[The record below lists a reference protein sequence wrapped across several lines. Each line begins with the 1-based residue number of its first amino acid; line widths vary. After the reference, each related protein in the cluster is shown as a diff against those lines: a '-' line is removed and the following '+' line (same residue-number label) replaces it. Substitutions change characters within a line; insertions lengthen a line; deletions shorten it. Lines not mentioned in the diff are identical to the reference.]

1 MASVEDRWFREGK
14 PTREHTKGK
23 RWKVRYWLDGQ
34 QRSEN
39 FAKKGQA
46 DMFAN
51 RVEAGKDAGTW
62 IDPRLGKTK
71 VGPWADQWFRTK
83 RKLRPTSRARLKGII
98 ETHIKP
104 AFGRR
109 SLNTITYTEI
119 CEWVGDLE
127 DSGLRPGTVRK
138 VYDAMRQLMKAAV
151 LDRRIPFNP
160 CDSVELPQEDRNEQ
174 RFLDSGQVDALVEA
188 MTGIEPRFRAFV
200 VLGVFGG
207 MRFGELAG
215 LRRKRISTVR
225 GTIKVAEV
233 LIEVNGEL
241 SFGTPKTKNSVRTV
255 PLPRRVV
262 TELQGHLDTYVD
274 DDPDA
279 LVFTG
284 PKGAPLRRA
293 GFHRCWWAPAT
304 RRAGLEGLKVHEL
317 RHTFVALW
325 VDAGENLKSVSVR
338 AGHSSVA
345 FTQDRYGHLYENR
358 EPEIQ
363 DRLDALLEARRVSPR
378 WLENVV
384 DLPVQSGRA
393 NLAGRPSNGRAR
405 SRGSCWTT
413 G

>member
-1 MASVEDRWFREGK
+1 MASVEDRWFKMGK
-14 PTREHTKGK
+14 PTREHSKGK

-46 DMFAN
+46 DRFAN

-62 IDPRLGKTK
+62 IDPRRGKTK

-83 RKLRPTSRARLKGII
+83 RKLRPTSRARVKGVI

-104 AFGRR
+104 TFGRR
-109 SLNTITYTEI
+109 SLNTITYAEI

-174 RFLDSGQVDALVEA
+174 RFLDSGEVEALVEA

-215 LRRKRISTVR
+215 LRRKRISTGR
-225 GTIKVAEV
+225 GTVKIAEV
-233 LIEVNGEL
+233 LIEVNGQL

-262 TELQGHLDTYVD
+262 KELQGHLDTYVD

-317 RHTFVALW
+317 RHTFVTLW

-363 DRLDALLEARRVSPR
+363 DRLDALLEARRVSTTRP
-378 WLENVV
+378 ENVV
-384 DLPVQSGRA
+384 DFPARQS
-393 NLAGRPSNGRAR
+393 SRAR
-405 SRGSCWTT
+405 
-413 G
+413 